1 MDAILKPLDSTA
13 RFPSPGFFLL
23 MAATLLS
30 FGSFYSLLATLPL
43 YVYNLGGGDLE
54 LGLIMGLFS
63 LGAIAPRPFVGRYV
77 DAHGSKLVI
86 VTGTIVF
93 TLSAGLYNLAASI
106 PSLLALRIFHG
117 IGIAFWTTGAIA
129 LAADLAPRER
139 RGEAMGLWS
148 IALTC
153 AMAAAPWLGWQA
165 MTLIGFPGLFGLAT
179 ASAATSFL
187 LALFLP
193 RAQAR
198 AIGASGGP
206 LLEPK
211 VWPAA
216 LGAAA
221 LTVTYGAVVS
231 FVAVF
236 AKARG
241 IADPSLFFTAYALT
255 LILSR
260 WQAGRLADR
269 LGRWACIIPGL
280 AVLAS
285 GLLLL
290 PYLSG
295 LTMLVASGVLYG
307 LGYGLVHPALM
318 ALAVDLSPPGRQGAG
333 VATFT
338 SSFEVGIVIG
348 SVAMGWLAQSYGY
361 GLMWVVA
368 GLVPLLS
375 IALLL
380 ATVSR

>member
-1 MDAILKPLDSTA
+1 
-13 RFPSPGFFLL
+13 
-23 MAATLLS
+23 MAATVLS
-30 FGSFYSLLATLPL
+30 FSSFYSLLATLPL

-63 LGAIAPRPFVGRYV
+63 LGAIVPRPFVGRYV
-77 DAHGSKLVI
+77 DARGSKLVI
-86 VTGTIVF
+86 VAGTIVF
-93 TLSAGLYNLAASI
+93 TLSALLYSWAGSI
-106 PSLLALRIFHG
+106 PLLLALRLFHG
-117 IGIAFWTTGAIA
+117 VGIAFWTTGAIA
-129 LAADLAPRER
+129 LAADLAPAER

-148 IALTC
+148 ISLTL
-153 AMAAAPWLGWQA
+153 AMAVAPWLGWQA
-165 MTLIGFPGLFGLAT
+165 MSLTGFLGLFILA
-179 ASAATSFL
+179 AAAAAGSFV
-187 LALFLP
+187 LALLLP
-193 RAQAR
+193 TVPPRTVHP
-198 AIGASGGP
+198 SGGP
-206 LLEPK
+206 LLELE

-216 LGAAA
+216 LGAVA

-231 FVAVF
+231 FVSVF

-255 LILSR
+255 LMLSR
-260 WQAGRLADR
+260 WQAGKLADK
-269 LGRWACIIPGL
+269 LGRWACIIPGM
-280 AVLAS
+280 AIVAS

-295 LTMLVASGVLYG
+295 LPVLIASGILYG

-338 SSFEVGIVIG
+338 SSFELGIVLG
-348 SVAMGWLAQSYGY
+348 SVAMGWVAQVYSY

-380 ATVSR
+380 ATVRR

>member
-1 MDAILKPLDSTA
+1 MAST
-13 RFPSPGFFLL
+13 
-23 MAATLLS
+23 MLS

-63 LGAIAPRPFVGRYV
+63 LGAIVPRPFVGRYV

-86 VTGTIVF
+86 VAGTVIF
-93 TLSAGLYNLAASI
+93 TLSAALYSLAGSI
-106 PSLLALRIFHG
+106 SLLLVLRVLHG
-117 IGIAFWTTGAIA
+117 VGIAFWTTGAIA
-129 LAADLAPRER
+129 LASDLAPPER

-153 AMAAAPWLGWQA
+153 AMAGAPWLGWQA
-165 MTLIGFPGLFGLAT
+165 MDAAGFSGLFGLA
-179 ASAATSFL
+179 SAAAGLSFL
-187 LALFLP
+187 MALLLP
-193 RAQAR
+193 QNRPAAAR
-198 AIGASGGP
+198 GAAGP
-206 LLEPK
+206 LLEPR

-216 LGAAA
+216 LGATA
-221 LTVTYGAVVS
+221 LTFTYGAVVS

-255 LILSR
+255 LIVSR

-269 LGRWACIIPGL
+269 LGRWACIMPGL
-280 AVLAS
+280 AILAL
-285 GLLLL
+285 GILLL

-295 LTMLVASGVLYG
+295 LGMLIASGVLYG

-338 SSFEVGIVIG
+338 SSFELGIVAG

-375 IALLL
+375 IGLLL
-380 ATVSR
+380 ATVRR